1 MQYMSHM
8 LKLEDYRNI
17 QKDGIAKTNASVF
30 LMKLSLSGES
40 YEFTGVKALDM
51 W

>member
-1 MQYMSHM
+1 M
-8 LKLEDYRNI
+8 LKLEDHRGI

-30 LMKLSLSGES
+30 LMKHSLSGES
-40 YEFTGVKALDM
+40 YELTGAKAFGM